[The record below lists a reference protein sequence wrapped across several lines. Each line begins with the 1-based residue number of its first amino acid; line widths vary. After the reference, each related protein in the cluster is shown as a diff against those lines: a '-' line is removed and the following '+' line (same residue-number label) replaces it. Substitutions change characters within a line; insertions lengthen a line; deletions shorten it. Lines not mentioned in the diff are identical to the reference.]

1 MKILI
6 VALLGALTVLWAGWM
21 NSPESGKA
29 SEPMLEGTSF
39 SQIAPQIGK
48 VPMMLEFGS
57 DKCMSC
63 QQMGR
68 LLYKIKQKHPEAM
81 IYFVDIYQD
90 MPAAR
95 KFGIRMIPTQKFLDK
110 EGQVIDTHI
119 GVLEQE
125 TVEKKLQEMGVLK

>member
-1 MKILI
+1 MKLLI
-6 VALLGALTVLWAGWM
+6 VTFLGALTVLWAGWLK
-21 NSPESGKA
+21 SPESSKA
-29 SEPMLEGTSF
+29 SAPMLESTAF

-63 QQMGR
+63 QQMGQ

-119 GVLEQE
+119 GLLKQE
-125 TVEKKLQEMGVLK
+125 IVEKKLHSMGVL

>member
-6 VALLGALTVLWAGWM
+6 VTFLGALTVLWAGWLK
-21 NSPESGKA
+21 SPVSSKA
-29 SEPMLEGTSF
+29 SAPMLESTAF

-63 QQMGR
+63 QQMGQ

-119 GVLEQE
+119 GLLKQE
-125 TVEKKLQEMGVLK
+125 IVEKKLHSMGVL